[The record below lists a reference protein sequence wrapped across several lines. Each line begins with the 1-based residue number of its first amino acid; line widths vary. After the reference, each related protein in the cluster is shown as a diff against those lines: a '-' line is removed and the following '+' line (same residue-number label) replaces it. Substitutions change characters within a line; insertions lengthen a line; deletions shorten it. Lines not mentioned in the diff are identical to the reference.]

1 MTQHLTTRKEEPMKE
16 QQHEREPNRQES
28 ERSHEAEP
36 RDGPRIYVASLSDYN
51 AGTLH
56 GRWIETLDD
65 LDAMQEQIDEM
76 LRASPT
82 TARYGDK
89 AEEWAIHDFEGFGP
103 LRLGEYEPLSTIA
116 RLAVGITE
124 HGLAFAAWAEHVG
137 VAEADQL
144 DRFEELY
151 RGEWDS
157 AEDYAEQL
165 LDDMGATSAIDE
177 LPEWLQCYVELDVAD
192 FAHDLQIGGDITV
205 VDKPDGGVWIWSG
218 S

>member
-1 MTQHLTTRKEEPMKE
+1 MNE
-16 QQHEREPNRQES
+16 QQHERDPQQHES

-51 AGTLH
+51 AGILH
-56 GRWIETLDD
+56 GRWIAAED
-65 LDAMQEQIDEM
+65 LEAMQEQIGEM

-82 TARYGDK
+82 TVRDGDK

-103 LRLGEYEPLSTIA
+103 LCLGEYEALSTIA
-116 RLAVGITE
+116 RLAAGIDE
-124 HGLAFAAWAEHVG
+124 HGLAFAAWANDVG
-137 VAEADQL
+137 ITEADQL

-165 LDDMGATSAIDE
+165 LYDMGATTAMDE
-177 LPEWLQCYVELDVAD
+177 LPEWLQCYVELDVAG
-192 FAHDLQIGGDITV
+192 FARDLQIGGDIIV
-205 VDKPDGGVWIWSG
+205 ADKPEGGVWIWS
-218 S
+218 SE

>member
-1 MTQHLTTRKEEPMKE
+1 MNE
-16 QQHEREPNRQES
+16 QQHEREPNQHDI

-56 GRWIETLDD
+56 GRWIETSDGQE
-65 LDAMQEQIDEM
+65 AMQEQIDEM
-76 LRASPT
+76 LRTSPT

-103 LRLGEYEPLSTIA
+103 LRLGEYEALSTIA
-116 RLAVGITE
+116 RIAAGIAE
-124 HGLAFAAWAEHVG
+124 HGQAFAAWADHVG
-137 VAEADQL
+137 ATEGDQL

-157 AEDYAEQL
+157 AEDYTEEL
-165 LDDMGATSAIDE
+165 LDDMGATTALE
-177 LPEWLQCYVELDVAD
+177 RLPEWLQCYVELDIAG
-192 FAHDLQIGGDITV
+192 FARDLHIGGDITV
-205 VDKPDGGVWIWSG
+205 VDKPEGGVWIWSSG
-218 S
+218 